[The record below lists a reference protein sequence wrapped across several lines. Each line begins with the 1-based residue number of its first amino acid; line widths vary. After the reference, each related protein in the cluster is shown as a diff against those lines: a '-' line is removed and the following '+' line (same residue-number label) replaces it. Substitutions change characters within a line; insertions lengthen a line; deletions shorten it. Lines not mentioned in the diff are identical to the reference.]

1 MGGTRAGGLKAAA
14 KNKQR
19 NPNFYADIGR
29 VGGSKSNNGGFASN
43 KPGRDGLTGPQ
54 RASKYGYIGG
64 VASRRRAKQLT
75 EDE

>member
-14 KNKQR
+14 KNKDN

-29 VGGSKSNNGGFASN
+29 LGGSKSNNGGFASD

-64 VASRRRAKQLT
+64 VASRRKAKQRK
-75 EDE
+75 ENE